1 MHKSRLMTTFFL
13 LPAFFLLGLSLP
25 VFAQPE
31 REMTTLKMFYDE
43 DDIVVTPTR
52 YPKSISRVAENV
64 TVITADDIKAINA
77 HTLADVLYYVPGVS
91 VQLLGGPGS
100 APNVFMQGSNT
111 RHILLLID
119 GVPQNNLADIFP
131 DVGAVPVQAIERI
144 EIIKGPA
151 SSTWGSS
158 LGGVINVITKSPD
171 ETRKFGGVVSSSIGE
186 RNTGDY
192 RGEVS
197 GKVAGVGYYL
207 SGGGLLSDGL
217 LPHNGFHG
225 GDFYT
230 KLKYSPTERADL
242 TFTLGYNRGAREL
255 GEVPLF
261 GVSFDDDYQYIFT
274 TLGLDYTITNDLSLE
289 LTLRSSWRDNEQRQN
304 DLSTGLTLVD
314 IESNQ
319 RNFGVGTKLV
329 WIPRG
334 HEVVFG
340 TDFDSGHLESISIK
354 DGKRRLE
361 KWAIF
366 LNDTVTLGDFSLTP
380 GLRYDHTSTNG
391 DFWSPSIGVT
401 FALWESTVLR
411 AYAARGFSTSPLFTT
426 FGDGFYSVSNPN
438 LKMESVWS
446 YSLGMETT
454 FLRYAW
460 LKTTIFRHDISDLVG
475 GVQLPD
481 GRLTYVNQGKQR
493 RQGVEV
499 EVKTMPVF
507 NTSLTIGYAFVDATD
522 RDTGEII
529 PLVARNTYDVGI
541 LYDDRK
547 SFRASLKGHYTQWNG
562 EVADI
567 GKSTAMIWDFS
578 VSKKL
583 LTFNVDRQSSV
594 ETFFSAHNLFN
605 GAQYPAFPFRN
616 PRRWFEGGVR
626 IFF

>member
-1 MHKSRLMTTFFL
+1 
-13 LPAFFLLGLSLP
+13 
-25 VFAQPE
+25 
-31 REMTTLKMFYDE
+31 MTTLKMFYDE

>member
-1 MHKSRLMTTFFL
+1 MHKSLYKTTIFL
-13 LPAFFLLGLSLP
+13 LPALFLLTLCRP

-31 REMTTLKMFYDE
+31 REMTTLQMFYDD

-52 YPKSISRVAENV
+52 YPKSISRVAENM
-64 TVITADDIKAINA
+64 TVITAEDIKAINA
-77 HTLADVLYYVPGVS
+77 HTLADVLYYVPGVNE
-91 VQLLGGPGS
+91 QITGGPGS
-100 APNVFMQGSNT
+100 FANVFIQGSAS
-111 RHILLLID
+111 RHVLLLID
-119 GVPQNNLADIFP
+119 GVEQNNLSDVFP
-131 DVGAVPVQAIERI
+131 DVGAMPVQAIERI

-171 ETRKFGGVVSSSIGE
+171 EARKFGGVLSSSIGE

-192 RGEVS
+192 RGDVS
-197 GKVAGVGYYL
+197 GKMAGVGYYL

-225 GDFYT
+225 GNFYV
-230 KLKYSPTERADL
+230 KLKNSPTDRADL
-242 TFTLGYNRGAREL
+242 TFTLGYNRGSREI

-261 GVSFDDDYQYIFT
+261 GVSFDGDYQYIFT
-274 TLGLDYTITNDLSLE
+274 TLGLDYSISSDLALE
-289 LTLRSSWRDNEQRQN
+289 LRLRSSWRDDEQRQN
-304 DLSTGLTLVD
+304 DLLTGLTLVD
-314 IESNQ
+314 IDSAE
-319 RNFGVGTKLV
+319 RNFGAGTKLV
-329 WIPRG
+329 WTPRG
-334 HEVVFG
+334 HEMVLG
-340 TDFDSGHLESISIK
+340 TDFDSGHLDSISIK
-354 DGKRRLE
+354 DGKQRLE

-366 LNDTVTLGDFSLTP
+366 LNDTITLGDFSLTP

-391 DFWSPSIGVT
+391 DFWSPSLGVT
-401 FALWESTVLR
+401 YAPWESTVLR
-411 AYAARGFSTSPLFTT
+411 AYAARGFSTPSLFTT
-426 FGDGFYSVSNPN
+426 FGDGFFSVSNPN

-446 YSLGMETT
+446 YSLGIETT
-454 FLRYAW
+454 ILRYAW
-460 LKTTIFRHDISDLVG
+460 LKTTFFRHDISDLVG

-481 GRLTYVNQGKQR
+481 DRFSYVNQGKQR

-499 EVKTMPVF
+499 EAKTMPVF

-522 RDTGEII
+522 RETGEII

-547 SFRASLKGHYTQWNG
+547 SCRAALKGHYTQWNG
-562 EVADI
+562 EVADD
-567 GKSTAMIWDFS
+567 GKSTAMIWDFY

-583 LTFNVDRQSSV
+583 FTFTDVRQSSV

-616 PRRWFEGGVR
+616 PRRWFEGGLR
-626 IFF
+626 IYF

>member
-1 MHKSRLMTTFFL
+1 M
-13 LPAFFLLGLSLP
+13 
-25 VFAQPE
+25 
-31 REMTTLKMFYDE
+31 
-43 DDIVVTPTR
+43 
-52 YPKSISRVAENV
+52 
-64 TVITADDIKAINA
+64 TVITAEDIKAINA
-77 HTLADVLYYVPGVS
+77 HTLADVLYYVSGVS
-91 VQLLGGPGS
+91 VPIFGGPGS
-100 APNVFMQGSNT
+100 AANVFIQGSSN

-119 GVPQNNLADIFP
+119 GVPQNNLSDVYP
-131 DVGAVPVQAIERI
+131 DVGAVQVQSIERI

-171 ETRKFGGVVSSSIGE
+171 ELRKFGGVISSSIGE

-225 GDFYT
+225 GNFFT
-230 KLKYSPTERADL
+230 KLKYSPTDRANL
-242 TFTLGYNRGAREL
+242 TFSLGYNRGAREI

-261 GVSFDDDYQYIFT
+261 GVSFDGDYQYVFT
-274 TLGLDYTITNDLSLE
+274 TLGFDYSITKDLALE
-289 LTLRSSWRDNEQRQN
+289 LTLRSSWRDNDQRQN
-304 DLSTGLTLVD
+304 DLLTGLMLVGID
-314 IESNQ
+314 SAE

-329 WIPRG
+329 WTPRG
-334 HEVVFG
+334 HEVVLG
-340 TDFDSGHLESISIK
+340 TDFDSGHLDSISIK
-354 DGKRRLE
+354 DGKQRLE

-391 DFWSPSIGVT
+391 DFWSPSMGVT
-401 FALWESTVLR
+401 YAPWESAVMR
-411 AYAARGFSTSPLFTT
+411 AFVARGFSTPPLFIT

-438 LKMESVWS
+438 LEMESVWS

-454 FLRYAW
+454 ILRYAW
-460 LKTTIFRHDISDLVG
+460 LKTTFFLHDISDLVG
-475 GVQLPD
+475 GMQLSD
-481 GRLTYVNQGKQR
+481 GRFTYVNQGKQR
-493 RQGVEV
+493 RQGVEM

-529 PLVARNTYDVGI
+529 PLVARNNYDVGI
-541 LYDDRK
+541 IYDDRK
-547 SFRASLKGHYTQWNG
+547 SCRATLKGHYTQWNG
-562 EVADI
+562 EVADN
-567 GKSTAMIWDFS
+567 GKSTAMIWDFY

-583 LTFNVDRQSSV
+583 FAFNDDRQSSV
-594 ETFFSAHNLFN
+594 EAFFSAHNLFN

-616 PRRWFEGGVR
+616 PRRWFEGGIR
-626 IFF
+626 IYF